1 MLLESLQIG
10 AALPSK
16 AGQLSTT
23 GIHKE
28 PVEAAVVTASGLV
41 DDVVVDTKNHGGPD
55 QAVYMYTRDDYD
67 DWERELARPLAGGTF
82 GENLTV
88 SGFESANV
96 KVGDRFEIGDVV
108 LEATAAR
115 IPCAVF
121 QERMQLERWVRKF
134 RDGGR
139 PGVYCRVISEGSI
152 TSGVTMK
159 YVATPDDNITI
170 LETFELYYDRST
182 GVERIERALRSPIA
196 ERMRAD
202 LERRLDRRRD

>member
-1 MLLESLQIG
+1 MLLESIQIG
-10 AALPSK
+10 AARPSK

-23 GIHKE
+23 GINKE
-28 PVEAAVVTASGLV
+28 PVEAATVTASGLV

-55 QAVYMYTRDDYD
+55 QAVYVYSRDDYEY
-67 DWERELARPLAGGTF
+67 WERELARSLVGGTF

-96 KVGDRFEIGDVV
+96 TVGDRFEIGDVV

-121 QERMQLERWVRKF
+121 QERMELERWARRF

-139 PGVYCRVISEGSI
+139 PGIYCRVISEGS
-152 TSGVTMK
+152 VTRGAAVT
-159 YVATPDDNITI
+159 YVPTRDDNITI
-170 LETFELYYDRST
+170 LETSELYYDRSAT
-182 GVERIERALRSPIA
+182 DERIEQALRSPIA

-202 LERRLDRRRD
+202 LERRT